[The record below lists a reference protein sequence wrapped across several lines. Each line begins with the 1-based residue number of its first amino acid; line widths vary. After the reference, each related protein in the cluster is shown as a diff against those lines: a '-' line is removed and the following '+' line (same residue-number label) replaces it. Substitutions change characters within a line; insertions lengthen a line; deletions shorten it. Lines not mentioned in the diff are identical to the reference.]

1 MLLERAS
8 VLLQQQSPNPNEAS
22 GTGVSVYNESTRLMV
37 VPHLRTKTRVVH
49 PPTLCVWEKNT
60 FIPPTCHNGNGSE
73 HAFVG
78 RSDPHLDRTSVCV
91 SQTVCNSCSSKHH
104 WAGTF
109 FFHSFALKQVLCD
122 SASRLQRQAAPM
134 GSENGWMRVRYTG
147 AYFRYSSDKQ
157 LPN

>member
-1 MLLERAS
+1 VLLERAS

-22 GTGVSVYNESTRLMV
+22 GAGVSVHNESTRLMV

-109 FFHSFALKQVLCD
+109 FFSFICIETNVVRFGIETATASSTNGQRKWVDACALHWRVLP
-122 SASRLQRQAAPM
+122 LQFRQA
-134 GSENGWMRVRYTG
+134 VT
-147 AYFRYSSDKQ
+147 
-157 LPN
+157 